1 MNFTKIRK
9 IKNDSYMINIVHRH
23 GKNSIEKA
31 LAYLKS
37 DHDHMGKER
46 NVKPRDFAGSASD
59 CEIAAGCIDRK
70 HKYISG
76 TLSFRDNEKPTDNQ
90 LREVIKKFR
99 STFLAGLEH
108 GVNFVDFWNIHEDKG
123 HLELN
128 YIIPMT
134 ELTTGKA
141 LNPFPPGKA
150 NYEFKDAFDAVMNH
164 NLGYDQVVRN
174 PLKSSES
181 KFEKK
186 VLPHS
191 ESELAD
197 QIRATKPDKDS
208 ISANVGYQIL
218 QGKITNRQQLCDYL
232 ENFGEIT
239 RINDKFISLKV
250 SGSQKA
256 FRLKGP
262 VYEYGADFKNLKN
275 EFLTKGADY
284 RKQLNDADFQ
294 KVSDTLKRLTDSRRQ
309 FNKKLISQPMTGRS
323 NRNRL
328 YGEKATVKKT
338 PKQVAPSN
346 EIKQPQK
353 VKEAPSQVQPTAQP
367 QQPSKPVVEP
377 SSSTKQQQPS
387 TNQPQANDSP
397 SMPSGGSSSD
407 GSIGG
412 LRSQLADLMSQIANA
427 KNPAKAAALKAR
439 ATQLENQIGAAVA
452 AERIR
457 KLKEAE
463 RFNGMT
469 GKKLKL

>member
-1 MNFTKIRK
+1 MKRRK
-9 IKNDSYMINIVHRH
+9 NKNGSYMINIVHRH
-23 GKNSIEKA
+23 GKNPVTKA
-31 LAYLKS
+31 ISYLKS
-37 DHDHMGKER
+37 DLDHKGKER
-46 NVKPRDFAGSASD
+46 NVKPRDFAGSALD
-59 CEIAAGCIDRK
+59 CEIAADCIDRK

-76 TLSFRDNEKPTDNQ
+76 TLSFRSDEKPTDNE

-99 STFLAGLEH
+99 STFLPGLEH

-128 YIIPMT
+128 YIIPMI

-150 NYEFKDAFDAVMNH
+150 TYEFKDAFDSYINH
-164 NLGYDQVVRN
+164 QLGYDQVVRN
-174 PLKSSES
+174 PLKASES

-186 VLPHS
+186 VLPHAD
-191 ESELAD
+191 SELAD
-197 QIRATKPDKDS
+197 QIRAVKPDKDN

-239 RINDKFISLKV
+239 RVNDKFISLKIN
-250 SGSQKA
+250 GSQKA

-262 VYEYGADFKNLKN
+262 VYEYGADFKQLKN

-284 RKQLNDADFQ
+284 RKQLNDADFK
-294 KVSDTLKRLTDSRRQ
+294 KVRDTLKRLTDSRRQ
-309 FNKKLISQPMTGRS
+309 FNKKLISKPMVGRS
-323 NRNRL
+323 NKNRL
-328 YGEKATVKKT
+328 YGEKAIVKKLT
-338 PKQVAPSN
+338 STNAPK
-346 EIKQPQK
+346 KPQK
-353 VKEAPSQVQPTAQP
+353 VKEAPAQAQPMAQP
-367 QQPSKPVVEP
+367 QQASKPVVEP
-377 SSSTKQQQPS
+377 FSSTKQQQPS
-387 TNQPQANDSP
+387 TNQPQASNSP
-397 SMPSGGSSSD
+397 SMPSGGSSAD

-412 LRSQLADLMSQIANA
+412 LRSQLADLMGQIANT

-439 ATQLENQIGAAVA
+439 ATQLENQIGVAVA

-463 RFNGMT
+463 RFNGMS

>member
-1 MNFTKIRK
+1 
-9 IKNDSYMINIVHRH
+9 MINVVQGHRT
-23 GKNSIEKA
+23 NSVQEAIN
-31 LAYLKS
+31 YLKG
-37 DHDHMGKER
+37 DHDHKGVER
-46 NVKPRDFAGSASD
+46 KPKPRFLTGSETD
-59 CEIAAGCIDRK
+59 CLVACESIDRK
-70 HKYISG
+70 HKYVSG
-76 TLSFRDNEKPTDNQ
+76 TLAFEPNEHPTDQQLMAVVKSFRE
-90 LREVIKKFR
+90 
-99 STFLAGLEH
+99 TFMAGLEH
-108 GVNFVDFWNIHEDKG
+108 GVNFTDFWNIHTDKG
-123 HLELN
+123 RVELN
-128 YIIPMT
+128 YIIPLT
-134 ELTTGKA
+134 ELTTGKQ
-141 LNPFPPGKA
+141 LNPFPVGKVK
-150 NYEFKDAFDAVMNH
+150 EDFKDAFDAVTNH

-174 PLKSSES
+174 PLKASSS
-181 KFEKK
+181 KFETK

-191 ESELAD
+191 DSELTK
-197 QIRATKPDKDS
+197 QFRATKPGKDS
-208 ISANVGYQIL
+208 ISVNVGYQIL
-218 QGKITNRQQLCDYL
+218 QGNISDRQQLCDYL
-232 ENFGEIT
+232 ENFGDVT
-239 RINDKFISLKV
+239 RVNDKFISLKV
-250 SGSQKA
+250 HGSQKA

-262 VYEYGADFKNLKN
+262 AYEYGADFKKLKN

-294 KVSDTLKRLTDSRRQ
+294 KANDTLKRLTDSRRQ
-309 FNKKLISQPMTGRS
+309 FNKNLISQPMIGRS
-323 NRNRL
+323 NKNRL

-338 PKQVAPSN
+338 PKQVAPTN
-346 EIKQPQK
+346 ELKQPQK
-353 VKEAPSQVQPTAQP
+353 VKEAPNQVQPTAQP

-457 KLKEAE
+457 KLKESE
-463 RFNGMT
+463 RFNGMS